1 MSPLNSLL
9 TDSQLSIPNDPP
21 PTNERTPILKCLLS
35 TNGSITLLLEAF
47 FGERQR
53 ADKLSEEEVV
63 FTEDHPDLKLRAGDN
78 AMERV
83 ILLRGTQ
90 TQRAYLHATTLV
102 ALDKICPEFR
112 KSLQSTQTP
121 IGRLWDDHK
130 MELFKEMLRY
140 ERQPAGDLAESFDI
154 AETDLLISRT
164 YRVYSDNKC
173 IMLITES
180 FPESLA

>member
-1 MSPLNSLL
+1 MSPLNSLT
-9 TDSQLSIPNDPP
+9 TDHQPNSLGDLP
-21 PTNERTPILKCLLS
+21 PTVERTPILNSLLS

-47 FGERQR
+47 FGERQQ
-53 ADKLSEEEVV
+53 ADKLSEEHIV
-63 FTEDHPDLKLRAGDN
+63 FTEDHTDLKVSAGSS
-78 AMERV
+78 AIERV

-90 TQRAYLHATTLV
+90 SQRAYLHATTLV
-102 ALDKICPEFR
+102 ALDKICPKFSE
-112 KSLQSTQTP
+112 SLLNTQTP

-140 ERQPAGDLAESFDI
+140 ERRPAGDLAESFQI

-164 YRVYSDNKC
+164 YRVYSDGHC